1 MPSFLSPAL
10 PTSSSFA
17 AEVEQDIRRRE
28 GTADSSYADG
38 ARFSAPVSFPAA
50 HAARSPSGLG
60 TAQPMRANG
69 QENGYGPSYGH
80 GTGINNGSVIF
91 PSSGSRPL
99 SRTSGS
105 TVLPYDRSHDGH
117 SADSHAAP
125 PAAVIVNGYS
135 HMPASSRMTRPPSQS
150 SMRARAAHPSRMGA
164 AAASIRSPNGDAA
177 MGFAYSHDGGVPRQV
192 TRERLSDDEEEDE
205 RERRAFRPQGM
216 SRSNS
221 ARRGGVDAEDNSPDA
236 DRVGEIDFD
245 GRERVRNGYGA
256 GEAEGEERENG
267 NLSREEAWY
276 FLRALVGQE
285 IADEEGMLWKLRDLD
300 GPPEDGGHAEGV
312 DPSDIPILR
321 YLIRHF
327 LLTLPLVRDTT
338 AEGDV
343 PSFWTEGLF
352 PIIRSL
358 HDADLSKPVD
368 RGYTGTV
375 SRLYGSSLRNALERF
390 VTAGLKLSSASYETG
405 ERDSPPAPPMQ
416 PQPSTALTQR
426 YNFQPLVPPPI
437 AEVDSPAAS
446 ANGQK
451 SRPVSA
457 ATSASSWSR
466 RFSINRL
473 FGSTSGSPVKT
484 APMSPPRIPLPAP
497 SSPFAPQDPSS
508 ASETDHAPSD
518 TRRDSAGPARPD
530 SAVLPFVPFVGA
542 AAEHAHPRAS
552 TSTFGAPTP
561 ENAASDDQVEELSL
575 QRTRSRTA
583 SALDAQS
590 FVTAE
595 GAASRN
601 AQSEADG
608 DEDVTVRF
616 PNELPLP
623 STTSGAPPVQVE
635 PSSSASSAYATP
647 APSAGLV
654 PPRAYYAK
662 VGSEGTATDTEGFEL
677 YPSDA
682 ADTPKREKSS
692 FLEGGETE
700 AAFASEDASVGEAV
714 AAEAD
719 PYVVDEPSE
728 PSHGLAPPVPT
739 IPLPYE
745 SPKSAAAAQL
755 PSASSAE
762 RPEPPRISTSSNHSR
777 APVQIPAGGDRTATS
792 EKRNRK
798 FGLGALIQNVRR
810 GSSSGASGSAGS
822 PSSAIARTGLN
833 EVPASRR
840 VPFASPQ
847 PRAET
852 DFVAHSTLPAEFL
865 PPSARY
871 TTSDEEASPGQYEP
885 RAALPPVLVPKGGV
899 KWPYD
904 APVPFVQGPDFE
916 QLKWG
921 GFEADIVGVRNTL
934 FSHSYIIRVRRPG
947 RLDEFVLRTE
957 AQFVKFYRNMDKA
970 FPHAHIRRIPAGDP
984 KNDTV
989 IRPRPS
995 LPIIPS
1001 AVSLHSGAEGLG
1013 ESEPVSRSHSRL
1025 MNGLRAAA
1033 GDPHGSFAMSR
1044 APTRSSVGS
1053 TFARSLR
1060 AQSVHAPSEAKTV
1073 RQRRS
1078 RAASL
1083 SASHLQRPQSAAG
1096 SYRSYPTSFGSRV
1109 GVPVEIG
1116 KKMPPHDPRRRAL
1129 RAWLRDV
1136 LSVRT
1141 VGHHK
1146 ETAAFLLAASIV
1158 PRDGDVIDIA
1168 KREAIDDA
1176 RRNARSTDAQQ
1187 SIEKVRAA
1195 RKQWSAVEKE
1205 VIHGEGLSEISE
1217 ALKTTRALD
1226 QLPVKYQKVLE
1237 SLRLN
1242 FAQTLYDTLVGGE
1255 TSGATF
1261 SKLKALHSTFPWFLV
1276 KQALRLK
1283 GSNFMARRLQDIL
1296 ISRPFGGK
1304 SLLQKI
1310 LAITLDDDP
1319 ARLAKEMD
1327 RIQARIGSAVMV
1339 EKLNL
1344 FVHESR
1350 EKKAIIR
1357 RYAEENNIELVLC
1370 IVRGADEPRLPG
1382 FELDRITAASKA
1394 YRKWAKTNPSPLAKL
1409 QVKDAEIRLV
1419 LDLQAYLRLASRDRD
1434 STVLRQLLAEEDFTS
1449 AVEVV
1454 AQPFVSLLKRT
1465 YKVGHGAQALSDL
1478 QKFLDQL
1485 VIILEALRSRIQ
1497 DPQKSVRVIAR
1508 LLQRHQQNLY
1518 SFLRSV
1524 HRGETIVEEFLQW
1537 AWTASVFLRRGLAQP
1552 IDLDELVPPERDE
1565 DKAYLLDELEDLVAF
1580 HRAKRLD
1587 AFEAACRR
1595 AAGDVDADDP
1605 ILVEGD
1611 GKGRSRVEPVEEPKP
1626 RRPVLSEVP
1635 LYAAAFKEQL
1645 KSVFSV

>member
-10 PTSSSFA
+10 PTSSSFT

-28 GTADSSYADG
+28 GAPNSDFVDG
-38 ARFSAPVSFPAA
+38 PPFPTPVTFP
-50 HAARSPSGLG
+50 AARSPSS
-60 TAQPMRANG
+60 AQHVGANG
-69 QENGYGPSYGH
+69 GDEPVYSHTYGIGNGAS
-80 GTGINNGSVIF
+80 NGSVLF
-91 PSSGSRPL
+91 PSSNSRPL
-99 SRTSGS
+99 SRMSGS
-105 TVLPYDRSHDGH
+105 TVLPYDRSYNGH
-117 SADSHAAP
+117 SAGLHPAP
-125 PAAVIVNGYS
+125 PHISSAFNGYS
-135 HMPASSRMTRPPSQS
+135 PAPASSRMNRPPSQS
-150 SMRARAAHPSRMGA
+150 SMRAPAAHSSRMGA
-164 AAASIRSPNGDAA
+164 AAASSRSFNGVAQADYAYSPDTTVPKRVRRERPSDEDDEDAA
-177 MGFAYSHDGGVPRQV
+177 DPR
-192 TRERLSDDEEEDE
+192 T
-205 RERRAFRPQGM
+205 FRPQAL
-216 SRSNS
+216 SRASS
-221 ARRGGVDAEDNSPDA
+221 ARQAGRNIEDDVEA
-236 DRVGEIDFD
+236 DREGEIDFD
-245 GRERVRNGYGA
+245 RREDVGNGYGA
-256 GEAEGEERENG
+256 GAGDGEERENG

-285 IADEEGMLWKLRDLD
+285 LRDEEQMLWNLRDLD
-300 GPPEDGGHAEGV
+300 GLPDGAGHDDGV
-312 DPSDIPILR
+312 DPADVPILR

-338 AEGDV
+338 LDDNV
-343 PSFWTEGLF
+343 PAFWSEGLF
-352 PIIRSL
+352 PIIRSI

-368 RGYTGTV
+368 RGCTGTV
-375 SRLYGSSLRNALERF
+375 SRVYSSSLRNALERF

-405 ERDSPPAPPMQ
+405 VRYSPPAPPMQ
-416 PQPSTALTQR
+416 QQMSTASAQR
-426 YNFQPLVPPPI
+426 YNFQPPIPPPI
-437 AEVDSPAAS
+437 PDSDSHSAS
-446 ANGQK
+446 ADGQEN
-451 SRPVSA
+451 RPLS
-457 ATSASSWSR
+457 TSTSTSSWSR
-466 RFSINRL
+466 RFSFNRL
-473 FGSTSGSPVKT
+473 FGSTSGPPVKT
-484 APMSPPRIPLPAP
+484 MRTSPPRLPPPTP
-497 SSPFAPQDPSS
+497 SSPFAPPDPSS
-508 ASETDHAPSD
+508 ASETDHAVSD
-518 TRRDSAGPARPD
+518 ARRDSAGPARPD
-530 SAVLPFVPFVGA
+530 SAVLPSGPFVGA
-542 AAEHAHPRAS
+542 VDEEAQPHAS
-552 TSTFGAPTP
+552 TSTAVARPL
-561 ENAASDDQVEELSL
+561 AVQDADDEVEELSL

-595 GAASRN
+595 GGASR
-601 AQSEADG
+601 ADHSED
-608 DEDVTVRF
+608 DSEEDSTVRF
-616 PNELPLP
+616 TGGL
-623 STTSGAPPVQVE
+623 
-635 PSSSASSAYATP
+635 PSSSAIAAALPIHVQPSSASTSAYATP

-654 PPRAYYAK
+654 PPRTQYAET
-662 VGSEGTATDTEGFEL
+662 GSEGTTTDTEGFEL

-682 ADTPKREKSS
+682 ADTPQKEKSA
-692 FLEGGETE
+692 FLENGEPDAPSAPSE
-700 AAFASEDASVGEAV
+700 GPAASAAAADAE
-714 AAEAD
+714 
-719 PYVVDEPSE
+719 PYIVDEPSG
-728 PSHGLAPPVPT
+728 PLHGLAPAIPT

-745 SPKSAAAAQL
+745 SPKSSSAPQL
-755 PSASSAE
+755 PPKAPTVRPHPPPTPPSSSQP
-762 RPEPPRISTSSNHSR
+762 RTPGQSPP
-777 APVQIPAGGDRTATS
+777 AGDRTATG

-810 GSSSGASGSAGS
+810 GSASGASGSGS
-822 PSSAIARTGLN
+822 PPSFHLTPASLN

-840 VPFASPQ
+840 IPLASPQ
-847 PRAET
+847 PKVEEP
-852 DFVAHSTLPAEFL
+852 FVAHSALPAEFL
-865 PPSARY
+865 PPSAWY
-871 TTSDEEASPGQYEP
+871 TTSDEGTPASAGRYEP
-885 RAALPPVLVPKGGV
+885 RATLPPVLVPKGGA

-904 APVPFVQGPDFE
+904 APVPFINGPDFE

-921 GFEADIVGVRNTL
+921 GFEADIVGVRNSL
-934 FSHSYIIRVRRPG
+934 FTHSYIIRVRRPG

-957 AQFVKFYRNMDKA
+957 AQFFKFYRNMDKA
-970 FPHAHIRRIPAGDP
+970 FPHAHIRRIPAGEP

-995 LPIIPS
+995 LPIVAS
-1001 AVSLHSGAEGLG
+1001 AVSLQSGV
-1013 ESEPVSRSHSRL
+1013 ESELPSRSHSRL
-1025 MNGLRAAA
+1025 MSGLRAAA
-1033 GDPHGSFAMSR
+1033 GDPHRPVAMSR

-1060 AQSVHAPSEAKTV
+1060 AQSTHAQSEAKTV

-1109 GVPVEIG
+1109 GIPVEIG

-1158 PRDGDVIDIA
+1158 PRDSDVIDIA

-1176 RRNARSTDAQQ
+1176 RRTARSTDAQQ

-1195 RKQWSAVEKE
+1195 RKYWSAVEKE

-1217 ALKTTRALD
+1217 ALKATRALD
-1226 QLPVKYQKVLE
+1226 QLPAKYQRVLE
-1237 SLRLN
+1237 TLRLD
-1242 FAQTLYDTLVGGE
+1242 FAQMLYDTLVGSE
-1255 TSGATF
+1255 MSGTTF
-1261 SKLKALHSTFPWFLV
+1261 SKLKAFHSTFPWFLV

-1319 ARLAKEMD
+1319 ALLAKEMD

-1394 YRKWAKTNPSPLAKL
+1394 FRKWVKTDPSPLAKS

-1434 STVLRQLLAEEDFTS
+1434 STVLRQLLAEEDFAS

-1465 YKVGHGAQALSDL
+1465 YKVGHGAQALSDV
-1478 QKFLDQL
+1478 QRFLDQL
-1485 VIILEALRSRIQ
+1485 VIIVEALRSRIQ
-1497 DPQKSVRVIAR
+1497 EPQKSVRVIAR

-1518 SFLRSV
+1518 SFVRSV

-1552 IDLDELVPPERDE
+1552 IDLDELVPPERDD

-1587 AFEAACRR
+1587 AFHAACRR

-1611 GKGRSRVEPVEEPKP
+1611 GKGRSRVEPVDEPKP
-1626 RRPVLSEVP
+1626 RAPVLSEVP
-1635 LYAAAFKEQL
+1635 LYAAAFKAQL